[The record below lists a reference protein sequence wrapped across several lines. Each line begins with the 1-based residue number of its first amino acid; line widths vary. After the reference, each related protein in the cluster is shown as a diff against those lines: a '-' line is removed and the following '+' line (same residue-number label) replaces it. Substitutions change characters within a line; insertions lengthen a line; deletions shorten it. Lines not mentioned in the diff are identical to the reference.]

1 MRRIANAVYKL
12 AKITR
17 EEIMSTNF
25 DVVAV
30 EHGQP
35 FDGTEMTDAF
45 EDYGTSLGGVLCTT
59 DLGLICSTRKT
70 TGGLGQEQGFV
81 ERRVLLR
88 PKVVLE
94 SVADV
99 LDPR

>member
-1 MRRIANAVYKL
+1 
-12 AKITR
+12 
-17 EEIMSTNF
+17 MSTNF

-45 EDYGTSLGGVLCTT
+45 EDYGTSMGAVLCTT
-59 DLGLICSTRKT
+59 DLGLRCSTRKS
-70 TGGLGQEQGFV
+70 TGGSGQEQEGYV
-81 ERRVLLR
+81 ERRLLLR

-94 SVADV
+94 SVVDV

>member
-1 MRRIANAVYKL
+1 
-12 AKITR
+12 
-17 EEIMSTNF
+17 MSTNF

-30 EHGQP
+30 ENGQV
-35 FDGTEMTDAF
+35 FEKREMTDAF
-45 EDYGTSLGGVLCTT
+45 EDYGTSSGAVLCTT
-59 DLGLICSTRKT
+59 DLGLSCATRKSA
-70 TGGLGQEQGFV
+70 GGMGHEGFV
-81 ERRVLLR
+81 ERRLLLR